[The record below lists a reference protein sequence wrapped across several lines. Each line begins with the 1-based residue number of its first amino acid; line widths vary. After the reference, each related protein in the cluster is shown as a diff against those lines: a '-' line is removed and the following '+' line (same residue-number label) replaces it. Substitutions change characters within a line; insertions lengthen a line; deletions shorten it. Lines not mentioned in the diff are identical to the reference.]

1 MSSVLVLLASGC
13 GGPPGDAGGADGT
26 LPPAV
31 EALPARAGAL
41 PLYEEL
47 SGTVRARNQV
57 LIRPEISAPVVEVL
71 AQNGDR
77 VTRGQTLVRLDAAT
91 QREQLRQA
99 ESGLQ
104 VAEATAAE
112 ARARETEVRVNVI
125 RLRALADNGLVS
137 ELDLETREA
146 QLLAAAAQ
154 ASQAEARVGQA
165 RANIAEQQ
173 SALDRTLVRAPV
185 AGHVGQRAVEVGMIV
200 GPDTTLFVLGDM
212 DDLVVEVPLTQEMLG
227 QIQVGTSVEVGARD
241 SGSSALRAQ
250 VSRISPF
257 LDRSSFSTVAEIDVS
272 GSGDVLSPGMF
283 VEVRLLRGETEP
295 ATLVPASAV
304 WEDARTGT
312 QLVFVVDDAV
322 GLEEVDEPDE
332 TVPDQPRRVSPRR
345 VQVLAE
351 GRGRIGV
358 SGVAEGE
365 WVVTVGQHLLHE
377 RLQAADTDGG
387 TTARVRPV
395 SWRRVL
401 ELQGLQREDLL
412 EGFLAKQR
420 RVAGV
425 MGAEMPTN
433 TEEVERLL
441 AADEARAETPVS
453 PPVVPATRAE

>member
-1 MSSVLVLLASGC
+1 
-13 GGPPGDAGGADGT
+13 
-26 LPPAV
+26 
-31 EALPARAGAL
+31 
-41 PLYEEL
+41 LYEEL

-57 LIRPEISAPVVEVL
+57 VIRPEISAPVVEVL

-77 VTRGQTLVRLDAAT
+77 VTQGQPLVRLAAAT

-104 VAEATAAE
+104 IAEATAAE
-112 ARARETEVRVNVI
+112 ARAREAEIRANVV
-125 RLRALADNGLVS
+125 RLRALAGNGLVS

-185 AGHVGQRAVEVGMIV
+185 AGHVGQRAAEVGMVV
-200 GPDTTLFVLGDM
+200 GPNTVLFVLGDM

-227 QIQVGTSVEVGARD
+227 QIQVGTPAEIGAR
-241 SGSSALRAQ
+241 GSESNALRAR

-257 LDRSSFSTVAEIDVS
+257 LDQSSFSTVAEIDISSS
-272 GSGDVLSPGMF
+272 GTVLSPGMF

-312 QLVFVVDDAV
+312 QLIFVVDDSA
-322 GLEEVDEPDE
+322 GLVDVDEPGD
-332 TVPDQPRRVSPRR
+332 TIPDQPRRVSPRR
-345 VQVLAE
+345 VQLLAE
-351 GRGRIGV
+351 GRGRTGV
-358 SGVAEGE
+358 SGIAEGE
-365 WVVTVGQHLLHE
+365 WVVTVGQHILHE
-377 RLQAADTDGG
+377 RLQAADTDGM

-420 RVAGV
+420 RVAAV
-425 MGAEMPTN
+425 MGAEMPTS
-433 TEEVERLL
+433 TEQVERLL
-441 AADEARAETPVS
+441 AAEEGRVQTPDSASAVPARAE
-453 PPVVPATRAE
+453 